1 MQYERDHFEIFDVDH
16 VGQPFFL
23 LIWLAFGETYP
34 YLGKVHHGRTL
45 FSRTLES
52 WLVRGIIPK
61 LPYFSLVN
69 YYNSR
74 SLRDENR
81 LHQV

>member
-1 MQYERDHFEIFDVDH
+1 MNINGIISRFLMWIMWVNR
-16 VGQPFFL
+16 FF

-34 YLGKVHHGRTL
+34 YLGKFHHDRTL

-81 LHQV
+81 PHQV